1 MRWMAD
7 ADPPADEESQDA
19 PRYAAGERVRHA
31 RFGSGTIV
39 DVAGHGPTAKARID
53 FDDESV
59 GRKTL
64 MLAQANLERGW
75 D

>member
-1 MRWMAD
+1 MLASG
-7 ADPPADEESQDA
+7 A
-19 PRYAAGERVRHA
+19 RVRH
-31 RFGSGTIV
+31 RKFGSGTIAEV
-39 DVAGHGPTAKARID
+39 SGSGRDAKVRID

-64 MLAQANLERGW
+64 VIAQANLEREW